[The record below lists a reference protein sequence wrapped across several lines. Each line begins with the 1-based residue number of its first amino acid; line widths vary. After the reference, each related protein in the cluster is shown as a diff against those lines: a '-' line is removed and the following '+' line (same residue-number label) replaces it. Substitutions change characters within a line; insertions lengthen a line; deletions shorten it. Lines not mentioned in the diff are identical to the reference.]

1 MPNTEKVGL
10 WWAYKSP
17 VCVCVYVQPWT
28 CTEDGVCSND
38 LHVHVLLLTPFRLI
52 QGYIYVQQLPSTL
65 IFFITIN
72 NGLTKHVNQDWQK
85 GDEPTKVI
93 STTANFT
100 VLHLNMHHIQPWE
113 CDGMTS
119 LKSTIIPLKQ
129 LCSRILQAFTWLKF
143 PIPVCSFLAI
153 KMTNGY

>member
-10 WWAYKSP
+10 WWVYESP
-17 VCVCVYVQPWT
+17 VCVCVRAT
-28 CTEDGVCSND
+28 MN
-38 LHVHVLLLTPFRLI
+38 VHRRWSVFKWPACACITSHTIQTDARIQMYSSCLQLL
-52 QGYIYVQQLPSTL
+52 L

-72 NGLTKHVNQDWQK
+72 NGLTKHVNQGWQK
-85 GDEPTKVI
+85 VI
-93 STTANFT
+93 LTTANFT